1 MTWMVNAVLLTAA
14 PVLPIALVA
23 AWLLPYL
30 RRRMSVLLIVAPFPA
45 LAASVLAVGP
55 AVTFWRGLVPMTL
68 SLDVP
73 RAILLGVCAALWV
86 AAAVYSVAERHG
98 RPVSYQFAVCWL
110 LTLAGNVGVFVTADL
125 ASFFLSYTLVSIPAY
140 GLITDDDTS
149 DARRAGA
156 VYMAYTVLGETLLL
170 MAFAL
175 LAAATPGGALTIRDV
190 LAALAGSPW
199 RAATLAL
206 LISGFGMKIGLVSL
220 HVWMPLAYRA
230 APIPAASVLSGA
242 AVNAGVIGL
251 IRFLPFGV
259 ALPMA
264 GTALATVGFIGAFYG
279 VAVGLTQVNP
289 KIVLAYS
296 SVSQMG
302 LIAAVLGVALA
313 AGDPAAGKPVLFY
326 AANHT
331 LVKGAL
337 FLGIGLAAAGPRRQ
351 PVLLLPAF
359 VLVSGLAGLPLTG
372 GALAKLALKGVF
384 GSGLPATLSGL
395 SAAATTLLMLHFM
408 RLVTG
413 PVVRDPVAAPI
424 RLTGPYLVL
433 AGLSVVIPWILYP
446 LATGASRIGALAR
459 VPLWGSL
466 WPVLLGVLLAS
477 LLYPVRDYI
486 TQIPHRYPRPV
497 GVRRVAIRYGEVI
510 EYAESEL
517 RRWQTATVSV
527 LLVAALLGVAM
538 LIAR

>member
-1 MTWMVNAVLLTAA
+1 MTWTLNAVLLTAA
-14 PVLPIALVA
+14 PVLPIALVT

-73 RAILLGVCAALWV
+73 RAILLGVCAILWV
-86 AAAVYSVAERHG
+86 AAAIYSVAERHG

-149 DARRAGA
+149 EARRAGA

-175 LAAATPGGALTIRDV
+175 LAAATPGGTLTIRDV

-199 RAATLAL
+199 RGATLAL

-220 HVWMPLAYRA
+220 HVWMPLTYRA

-264 GTALATVGFIGAFYG
+264 GTALATVGFF
-279 VAVGLTQVNP
+279 
-289 KIVLAYS
+289 
-296 SVSQMG
+296 
-302 LIAAVLGVALA
+302 
-313 AGDPAAGKPVLFY
+313 
-326 AANHT
+326 
-331 LVKGAL
+331 GAL
-337 FLGIGLAAAGPRRQ
+337 RSRRRINAGEPEDR
-351 PVLLLPAF
+351 
-359 VLVSGLAGLPLTG
+359 AGLLQRKSDGVDRG
-372 GALAKLALKGVF
+372 GSWRGARCRRPCGGQVCCVLCRQSC
-384 GSGLPATLSGL
+384 SGEGCPVSRNRISRSR
-395 SAAATTLLMLHFM
+395 SAAAP
-408 RLVTG
+408 TG
-413 PVVRDPVAAPI
+413 LAVARFCVGTWSCRNPVDWWSPDQAC
-424 RLTGPYLVL
+424 TQG
-433 AGLSVVIPWILYP
+433 SVWK
-446 LATGASRIGALAR
+446 
-459 VPLWGSL
+459 
-466 WPVLLGVLLAS
+466 
-477 LLYPVRDYI
+477 
-486 TQIPHRYPRPV
+486 
-497 GVRRVAIRYGEVI
+497 
-510 EYAESEL
+510 
-517 RRWQTATVSV
+517 
-527 LLVAALLGVAM
+527 
-538 LIAR
+538 